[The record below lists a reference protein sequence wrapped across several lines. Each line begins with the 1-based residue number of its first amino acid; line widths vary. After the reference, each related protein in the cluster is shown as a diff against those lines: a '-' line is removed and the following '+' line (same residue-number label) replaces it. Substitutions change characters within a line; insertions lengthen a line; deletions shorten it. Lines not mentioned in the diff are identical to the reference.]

1 MIPGRCGWGT
11 VRQIRPGAMLP
22 TPGWYNLTYN
32 YSSLN
37 TAANPA
43 RAHMTYK
50 PISFRYVTN

>member
-1 MIPGRCGWGT
+1 MGPSPSWSDA
-11 VRQIRPGAMLP
+11 PA
-22 TPGWYNLTYN
+22 PGWYNLTYN
-32 YSSLN
+32 YSTLK